1 MNTEYRIDIDVE
13 LTQMPGTR
21 DFVKEVDDFVYG
33 GYVDYIRRDGTG
45 CYVMMNDAWIPVVD
59 WFDAHKFP
67 GARNLTHIARYFYN
81 LGRREATPEKCLC
94 GIFDFD
100 DISCMEMAADCYKKY
115 HGGDYPMT
123 VRHQHEVLCKLY
135 GLIGIDREALDQ
147 DKEDE

>member
-13 LTQMPGTR
+13 LTQIPDTR

-81 LGRREATPEKCLC
+81 LGRREATPEKCLAA
-94 GIFDFD
+94 IFDFD
-100 DISCMEMAADCYKKY
+100 DISCLELATDCYKKEWKRT
-115 HGGDYPMT
+115 YPVT
-123 VRHQHEVLCKLY
+123 VEHQHEVLMKLY
-135 GLIGIDREALDQ
+135 ELIGIDRQKLDVNAEEQ
-147 DKEDE
+147 